1 MRPVALLP
9 LALGLSLFA
18 PFLCAEAP
26 LTLDEALRSAAA
38 RNPRLAAQAQS
49 QAAARARVAQ
59 SRWDQ
64 WGRLD
69 LTAQWAPSLKN
80 PSFELPSLAPGWSA
94 QRFDLQLQQNH
105 QFTLSAEQPLWTWGS
120 LAGRRRAAE
129 VQVEAEDAGLQR
141 EDQQLRFDVTRAFL
155 EARQAEALVGVA
167 EAAVRQQAAFLDTAQ
182 ARVRS
187 GQAPRLDVLKAELAL
202 SRADS
207 DLVARRNA
215 VRTMREELVT
225 FTEDARFRSSPLA
238 PVAELPLPGAAEA
251 ELLAEARRRR
261 PDLKALQRGAQAL
274 GLEAAANRASG
285 LPTLALVGNLSQQ
298 KDTLNGVFQNENRT
312 YLVGV
317 ALRWEALGS
326 QRARARGAEREAQAR
341 QRLSQVQG
349 LEARIA
355 LEVRTARYQVE
366 DAQAQVTL
374 AATALRQ
381 AEEQVRVARLAY
393 REGVST
399 AVEAQDAELALSR
412 ARTQALNAGLDR
424 ELALA
429 RLNLALGKP

>member
-1 MRPVALLP
+1 MRLAAFLP
-9 LALGLSLFA
+9 LALGLSMLA
-18 PFLCAEAP
+18 PAWSDEAP
-26 LTLDEALRSAAA
+26 LTLQEALRSAAA

-49 QAAARARVAQ
+49 QAAARAKVAQ

-69 LTAQWAPSLKN
+69 LSVQWAPTLQN
-80 PSFELPSLAPGWSA
+80 PSFSLPSLGPGLPS
-94 QRFDLQLQQNH
+94 QRFDLQLQQKH
-105 QFTLSAEQPLWTWGS
+105 QFTVSAEQPLWTWGS
-120 LAGRRRAAE
+120 LSGRRRAAE
-129 VQVEAEDAGLQR
+129 VQVEAEVAGLQR

-167 EAAVRQQAAFLDTAQ
+167 EAAVSQQAAFLETAK
-182 ARVRS
+182 ARVKA

-202 SRADS
+202 SGADS
-207 DLVARRNA
+207 ELVSRRNA

-225 FTEDARFRSSPLA
+225 LTEDPRFRLSPLA
-238 PVAELPLPGAAEA
+238 PVAELPLPGAAEG
-251 ELLAEARRRR
+251 ELLAEARRQR

-274 GLEAAANRASG
+274 GLEAVANRASG
-285 LPTLALVGNLSQQ
+285 LPSLALVGNLSQQ

-317 ALRWEALGS
+317 ALRWEVLGS

-341 QRLSQVQG
+341 QRQSQAQS
-349 LEARIA
+349 LETRIA
-355 LEVRTARYQVE
+355 FEVRTARYQME
-366 DAQAQVTL
+366 DALAQVAL

-399 AVEAQDAELALSR
+399 AVEAQDAELALTR
-412 ARTQALNAGLDR
+412 ARTQVLNAGLER

-429 RLNLALGKP
+429 RLNLALARP